1 MTIRVALV
9 DDQELVRVGLAMV
22 VDATDDIRIVVQAAD
37 GAEAVARLAETQV
50 DVVLMDV
57 QMPRMNGV
65 EATAAV
71 TASGNGPK
79 VILLT
84 TFDLDE
90 YAVDGLRAG
99 ASGFLLKD
107 ASADEVLH
115 AIRAVHAGDAVLA
128 PSTTRRMLEHLATA
142 RAAARS
148 VSPLLERLT
157 ARERDVLLEIARGH
171 SNAETARRL
180 FLSEATVKT
189 HVGHLLAKL
198 EIRDRVQAVIFAYE
212 NGLVRPS

>member
-22 VDATDDIRIVVQAAD
+22 IDATDDIQIVMQAAD
-37 GAEAVARLAETQV
+37 GAEAVAKLADTRV

-65 EATAAV
+65 EATKLV
-71 TASGNGPK
+71 TARENAPK
-79 VILLT
+79 VIVLT

-90 YAVDGLRAG
+90 YAFAGLRAG

-128 PSTTRRMLEHLATA
+128 PSTTRRMLDHLATA
-142 RAAARS
+142 RVARDA
-148 VSPLLERLT
+148 SPLLKRLT

-171 SNAETARRL
+171 SNAETAQRL

-189 HVGHLLAKL
+189 HVGHVLAKL
-198 EIRDRVQAVIFAYE
+198 GVRDRVQVVIFAYE

>member
-22 VDATDDIRIVVQAAD
+22 IDATDDIQIVMQAAD
-37 GAEAVARLAETQV
+37 GADAVAKLAETRV

-57 QMPRMNGV
+57 QMPGMNGV
-65 EATAAV
+65 EATRLV
-71 TASGNGPK
+71 TARENAPK
-79 VILLT
+79 VIVLT

-90 YAVDGLRAG
+90 YAFAGLRAG

-128 PSTTRRMLEHLATA
+128 PSTTRRMLDHLATA
-142 RAAARS
+142 RVARD
-148 VSPLLERLT
+148 VSPLLKRLT
-157 ARERDVLLEIARGH
+157 PRERDVLLEIARGH
-171 SNAETARRL
+171 SNAETAQRL

-198 EIRDRVQAVIFAYE
+198 EVRDRVQAVIFAYE
-212 NGLVRPS
+212 NGLVPPA

>member
-22 VDATDDIRIVVQAAD
+22 IDASDDIQIVVQAAD
-37 GAEAVARLAETQV
+37 GVEAVAKLAETRV

-65 EATAAV
+65 EATASV
-71 TASGNGPK
+71 TARADAPK
-79 VILLT
+79 VIVLT

-90 YAVDGLRAG
+90 YAIAGLRAG

-115 AIRAVHAGDAVLA
+115 AIRAVHAGDAVIA
-128 PSTTRRMLEHLATA
+128 PSTTRRLLDHLATA
-142 RAAARS
+142 VARDT
-148 VSPLLERLT
+148 SPLLARLT
-157 ARERDVLLEIARGH
+157 PRERDVLLEIARGH
-171 SNAETARRL
+171 SNAETAQRL

-198 EIRDRVQAVIFAYE
+198 EVRDRVQAVIFAYE
-212 NGLVRPS
+212 NGLVRPT

>member
-1 MTIRVALV
+1 
-9 DDQELVRVGLAMV
+9 
-22 VDATDDIRIVVQAAD
+22 
-37 GAEAVARLAETQV
+37 
-50 DVVLMDV
+50 
-57 QMPRMNGV
+57 MPGMNGV
-65 EATAAV
+65 EATGLV
-71 TASGNGPK
+71 TARENAPK
-79 VILLT
+79 VIVLT

-90 YAVDGLRAG
+90 YAFAGLRAG

-128 PSTTRRMLEHLATA
+128 PSTSRRMLDHLATA
-142 RAAARS
+142 RVAHDA
-148 VSPLLERLT
+148 SPLLKRLT

-171 SNAETARRL
+171 SNAETAQRL

-198 EIRDRVQAVIFAYE
+198 EVRDRVQAVIFAYE

>member
-22 VDATDDIRIVVQAAD
+22 IDATDDIQIVIQAAD
-37 GAEAVARLAETQV
+37 GAEAVAKLAETRV
-50 DVVLMDV
+50 DIVLMDV

-65 EATAAV
+65 EATALV
-71 TASGNGPK
+71 TAPENAPK

-90 YAVDGLRAG
+90 YAFAGLRAG

-115 AIRAVHAGDAVLA
+115 AIRAVHAGDAVIA
-128 PSTTRRMLEHLATA
+128 PSTTRRMLDHLATA
-142 RAAARS
+142 RVARNA
-148 VSPLLERLT
+148 SPLLKRLT
-157 ARERDVLLEIARGH
+157 ARERDVLLEIAQGH
-171 SNAETARRL
+171 SNAETAQRL

-198 EIRDRVQAVIFAYE
+198 EVRDRVQAVIFAYE

>member
-37 GAEAVARLAETQV
+37 GAEAVTRLAETQV

-71 TASGNGPK
+71 TARENAPK

-142 RAAARS
+142 RAAARD

>member
-37 GAEAVARLAETQV
+37 GAEAVARLAETRV

-65 EATAAV
+65 EATASV
-71 TASGNGPK
+71 TARENAPK

-90 YAVDGLRAG
+90 YAFAGLRAG

-128 PSTTRRMLEHLATA
+128 PSTTRRMLEHLATV
-142 RAAARS
+142 RTAARNA
-148 VSPLLERLT
+148 SPLLERLT
-157 ARERDVLLEIARGH
+157 ARERDVLMEIARGH

>member
-22 VDATDDIRIVVQAAD
+22 VDATDDIRVVVQAAD
-37 GAEAVARLAETQV
+37 GAEAVAKLAGTPV

-71 TASGNGPK
+71 TARENAPK

-90 YAVDGLRAG
+90 YAFAGLRAG

-128 PSTTRRMLEHLATA
+128 PSTTRRMLDHLATA
-142 RAAARS
+142 RAPRDA
-148 VSPLLERLT
+148 SPLLERLT

-171 SNAETARRL
+171 SNAETAQRL

-198 EIRDRVQAVIFAYE
+198 EVRDRVQAVIFAYE

>member
-71 TASGNGPK
+71 TARGNAPK

-142 RAAARS
+142 RAAARD

>member
-9 DDQELVRVGLAMV
+9 DDQELIRAGLAMLI
-22 VDATDDIRIVVQAAD
+22 DATEDIRIVVQAAD
-37 GAEAVARLAETQV
+37 GAEAVAKLAGTRV

-57 QMPRMNGV
+57 QMPGMDGV
-65 EATAAV
+65 EATALV
-71 TASGNGPK
+71 TALPDAPK
-79 VILLT
+79 VIVLT

-90 YAVDGLRAG
+90 YALAGLRAG

-107 ASADEVLH
+107 ASAEEVLH

-128 PSTTRRMLEHLATA
+128 PSTTRRMLGHLATA
-142 RAAARS
+142 RVARDA
-148 VSPLLERLT
+148 SPLLERLT
-157 ARERDVLLEIARGH
+157 PRERDVLLEIARGH
-171 SNAETARRL
+171 SNAETAQRL

-198 EIRDRVQAVIFAYE
+198 EVRDRVQAVIFAYE

>member
-9 DDQELVRVGLAMV
+9 DDQELIRVGLAMV
-22 VDATDDIRIVVQAAD
+22 VDATDDIRIVLQAAD
-37 GAEAVARLAETQV
+37 GVEAVARLDETQV

-57 QMPRMNGV
+57 QMPRLNGV
-65 EATAAV
+65 EATRLV
-71 TASGNGPK
+71 TARENPPK

-90 YAVDGLRAG
+90 YAFDGLRAG

-115 AIRAVHAGDAVLA
+115 AIRAVHAGDSVIA
-128 PSTTRRMLEHLATA
+128 PSTTRRMLEHLATVRDGRGA
-142 RAAARS
+142 
-148 VSPLLERLT
+148 SPLLDRLT

-171 SNAETARRL
+171 SNAETAQRL

-189 HVGHLLAKL
+189 HVAHVLAKL
-198 EIRDRVQAVIFAYE
+198 EVRDRVQAVIFAYE
-212 NGLVRPS
+212 NGLVRPG

>member
-1 MTIRVALV
+1 MTIDVALV
-9 DDQELVRVGLAMV
+9 DDQELVRTGLAMV

-37 GAEAVARLAETQV
+37 GVEAVAKLAETRV

-57 QMPRMNGV
+57 QMPRMDGV
-65 EATAAV
+65 EATGLVAAREN
-71 TASGNGPK
+71 APK

-90 YAVDGLRAG
+90 YAIAGLRAG

-107 ASADEVLH
+107 ASAGEVLH
-115 AIRAVHAGDAVLA
+115 AIRAVHAGDAVIA
-128 PSTTRRMLEHLATA
+128 RSTTRRMLDQLTVA
-142 RAAARS
+142 RGT
-148 VSPLLERLT
+148 SPLLKRLT
-157 ARERDVLLEIARGH
+157 GRERDVLLEIAQGY
-171 SNAETARRL
+171 SNAETAQRL
-180 FLSEATVKT
+180 FLSETTVKT

-198 EIRDRVQAVIFAYE
+198 EVRDRVQAVIFAYE

>member
-65 EATAAV
+65 EATASV
-71 TASGNGPK
+71 TARENAPK

-90 YAVDGLRAG
+90 YAFAGLRAG

-128 PSTTRRMLEHLATA
+128 PSTTRRMLEHLATV
-142 RAAARS
+142 RTAARNA
-148 VSPLLERLT
+148 SPLLERLT
-157 ARERDVLLEIARGH
+157 ARERDVLMEIARGH

>member
-22 VDATDDIRIVVQAAD
+22 IDASDDIQIVMQAVD
-37 GAEAVARLAETQV
+37 GADAVAKLAATQV

-65 EATAAV
+65 EATRSV
-71 TASGNGPK
+71 TARENAPK
-79 VILLT
+79 VIVLT

-90 YAVDGLRAG
+90 YAFAGLRAG

-128 PSTTRRMLEHLATA
+128 PSTTRRMLDHLETA
-142 RAAARS
+142 RAARD
-148 VSPLLERLT
+148 VSPLLKRLT
-157 ARERDVLLEIARGH
+157 PRERDVLLEIARGH
-171 SNAETARRL
+171 SNAETAQRL

-198 EIRDRVQAVIFAYE
+198 EVRDRVQAVIFAYE
-212 NGLVRPS
+212 NGLVPPS